1 MEELIKHFYYEG
13 GFMFLALKEM
23 KKERRRFLLI
33 ISIFALISYLVY
45 FLTGLAY
52 GLAIDNRTAVDQW
65 EASQIIIAKGSNN
78 NISSSMIDEEGF
90 AEDLKGIDYEF
101 VNLSRSAAYING
113 VVDEESTINVALLGL
128 RTDSEKFP
136 EIIEGE
142 EIKESMD
149 AIASLSLKEEEGLK
163 IGDELKLSMNESA
176 FKIVGFTN
184 DYKFNVSPVIYTSLD
199 EASISTLVY
208 KNWEKTEAGKMP
220 AGIEK
225 EIPKRVSAALIY
237 SDEDISRL
245 SDNYDIVPMA
255 KFIKE
260 IPGYYAQLLTF
271 GLMIG
276 FLIIIASIVLGVFLY
291 IITLQKNQ
299 TFGIMK
305 IQGISNRYIGNS
317 VVIQTFLISFLGL
330 ASGLILTFLTEL
342 FLPSAVP
349 FRSNLLFLAVISLTM
364 MLTAQVGAVFSV
376 KSVAKVDPLEVI

>member
-1 MEELIKHFYYEG
+1 
-13 GFMFLALKEM
+13 MFLALKEM
-23 KKERRRFLLI
+23 KKEKRRFLLI

-52 GLAIDNRTAVDQW
+52 GLAVDNRTAVDQW
-65 EASQIIIAKGSNN
+65 GADQIVIAKGSNN
-78 NISSSMIDEEGF
+78 NISSSMIDEKQF
-90 AEDLKGIDYEF
+90 FNDLEGIDYEF

-136 EIIEGE
+136 KIIEGE

-149 AIASLSLKEEEGLK
+149 AIASLSLKEEEGIKL
-163 IGDELKLSMNESA
+163 GDELKLSMNESA
-176 FKIVGFTN
+176 FRIVGFTN

-208 KNWEKTEAGKMP
+208 KNWEKGEGGKMP
-220 AGIEK
+220 PGMEA

-237 SDEDISRL
+237 TKDDISSL
-245 SDNYDIVPMA
+245 SDSYDVVPMT
-255 KFIKE
+255 KFINE

-276 FLIIIASIVLGVFLY
+276 FLILIASIVLGVFLY

-305 IQGISNRYIGNS
+305 IQGISNGYIGNS
-317 VVIQTFLISFLGL
+317 VVIQTFLISFIGL
-330 ASGLILTFLTEL
+330 STGLILTVITDF

-349 FRSNLLFLAVISLTM
+349 FRSNIMFLSVISAIM
-364 MLTAQVGAVFSV
+364 MVTAQIGAIFSV
-376 KSVAKVDPLEVI
+376 KSVSKVDPLEVI

>member
-1 MEELIKHFYYEG
+1 
-13 GFMFLALKEM
+13 MFLALKEM

-176 FKIVGFTN
+176 FKIVGFTK

-317 VVIQTFLISFLGL
+317 VVIQTFLISFFGL
-330 ASGLILTFLTEL
+330 ASGLILTVLTEL